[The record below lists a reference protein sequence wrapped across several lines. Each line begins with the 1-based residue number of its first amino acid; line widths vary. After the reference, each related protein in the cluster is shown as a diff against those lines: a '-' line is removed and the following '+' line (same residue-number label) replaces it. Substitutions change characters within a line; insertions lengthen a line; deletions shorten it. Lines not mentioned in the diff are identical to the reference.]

1 MGHLTS
7 TFFAKNVGILTLPV
21 ILSFII
27 FFRSSN
33 FYKSFFLM
41 VEKLNISA
49 IYKSIILIFSVKE
62 IQTQQLREP
71 REQHLGKVRQLK
83 LN

>member
-1 MGHLTS
+1 
-7 TFFAKNVGILTLPV
+7 
-21 ILSFII
+21 
-27 FFRSSN
+27 
-33 FYKSFFLM
+33 M